1 MRDPGDRPNTTRY
14 ARGGGRVPTST
25 MKAKTT
31 PRNKADGQ
39 PKDEAVPALSTA
51 EQRRMVAEKLAGFG
65 SVTWDWV
72 QIQEHTVSTIQ
83 EILAVR
89 SVPPEALSTPRLD
102 IAVPAIEAMRY
113 SALKR
118 EFALLIAA
126 TMDAETCDDAHPSFI
141 EILKQLTHDEVRM
154 IGALPDVGQVLPF
167 ANINYLDRSGR
178 IMSSLRY
185 VVPDHLARSCER
197 RRALGGYIDNLLRLN
212 LVAAPS
218 HLTISD
224 DRYYREL
231 LHQEFITEHQSKIPP
246 NLKPSVDKK
255 VLAITDFGHLFRK
268 CCLDP
273 AVSGRPP
280 EKWSSV

>member
-14 ARGGGRVPTST
+14 ARGGGRLPAGAAKPRPAASS
-25 MKAKTT
+25 KA
-31 PRNKADGQ
+31 G
-39 PKDEAVPALSTA
+39 EAPGETLPALSSA

-65 SVTWDWV
+65 SVTWDWA
-72 QIQEHTVSTIQ
+72 QIQDYTVSAIQ
-83 EILAVR
+83 EILLVR
-89 SVPPEALSTPRLD
+89 CVPAEALSTPRLD

-167 ANINYLDRSGR
+167 ASISYLDRSGR
-178 IMSSLRY
+178 ILSSLRY
-185 VVPDHLARSCER
+185 IVPDHLARHCER

-212 LVAAPS
+212 LVAAPA

-231 LHQEFITEHQSKIPP
+231 LNQDFIAEHQSKIAP

-273 AVSGRPP
+273 VTPAYPTLR
-280 EKWSSV
+280 